1 MTKVEEAVIL
11 ASGMGTRIS
20 KITKGKPKFLLP
32 IENKPI
38 IIYPIKVLKM
48 MGINKINIVIPKGWI
63 NSLEEITKELPINV
77 CVVENEEIDRENGYS
92 LLLSRKCL
100 TSNKFIL
107 SMCDHI
113 YEPQLIEKIIITSH
127 KKSLDI
133 VVGGDSNPKFIDVDE
148 ATKIYV
154 DKDLNLI
161 DIGKGLPKYNYV
173 DVGVFFMTTKI
184 FEVLSELVKKQ
195 YVMRLSYALKKAVR
209 RGLNVKV
216 ADVTGCLWTE
226 VDNERD
232 YMELMRGNRRVV
244 LERVLSYIS

>member
-1 MTKVEEAVIL
+1 MVEVKEAVIL

-32 IENKPI
+32 VENKPI
-38 IIYPIKVLKM
+38 IIYPIKVLKI
-48 MGINKINIVIPKGWI
+48 MGISKINIVIPKGWLK
-63 NSLEEITKELPINV
+63 SLEEITRELPIDT
-77 CVVENEEIDRENGYS
+77 CIVENEEINRENGYS

-113 YEPQLIEKIIITSH
+113 YEPQLVEKIIISH
-127 KKSLDI
+127 EKSLDI
-133 VVGGDSNPKFIDVDE
+133 VIGGDSSPKFIDVSE

-154 DKDLNLI
+154 DKDLYLI

-184 FEVLSELVKKQ
+184 FEVLSELVKKL
-195 YVMRLSYALKKAVR
+195 YVVRLSDALKEAVR
-209 RGLNVKV
+209 RGLNAKV